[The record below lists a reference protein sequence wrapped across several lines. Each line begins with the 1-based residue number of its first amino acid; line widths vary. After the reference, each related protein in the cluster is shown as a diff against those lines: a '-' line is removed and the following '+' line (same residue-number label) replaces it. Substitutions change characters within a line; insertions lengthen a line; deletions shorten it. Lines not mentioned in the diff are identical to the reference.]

1 MTTSEST
8 LHECARFDPRNP
20 HIRVG
25 RGSRIVYLL
34 DPKPED
40 MDIVVIGTALSRIQR
55 FGAHGR
61 GNYSV
66 ALHSANVAETLYHR
80 GESPDVQLWGLLHDA
95 AEAFIG
101 DIVSPLKRQ
110 LPEIYEIEGRFQAAI
125 AARFRLPLP
134 IPPVVLEVDRE
145 MVEYE
150 AHYLFPNRPDDGRVE
165 PPPAPAGGLLLYMRG
180 EAKNFA
186 WFLDRFSEICER
198 RGEDSADYGCSM
210 GTSPV
215 PD

>member
-1 MTTSEST
+1 MQPDQQ
-8 LHECARFDPRNP
+8 LHECCRFDPTKP

-40 MDIVVIGTALSRIQR
+40 MDLKVIATALGRIQR

-61 GNYSV
+61 GSYTV
-66 ALHSANVAETLYHR
+66 ALHSVNVAETLRQR

-110 LPEIYEIEGRFQAAI
+110 LPDIYVIEQRFFTALSI
-125 AARFRLPLP
+125 RFKLTLPVP
-134 IPPVVLEVDRE
+134 EVVYDVDRE
-145 MVEYE
+145 MVQYE
-150 AHYLFPNRPDDGRVE
+150 AHYLFPERPDDGRTE
-165 PPPAPAGGLLLYMRG
+165 PPPAPARGLLLYMRDDV
-180 EAKNFA
+180 ANA
-186 WFLDRFSEICER
+186 RWFLDKYSELCR
-198 RGEDSADYGCSM
+198 GRGEENWYEES
-210 GTSPV
+210 
-215 PD
+215 